1 MLLTIS
7 LLWVYFFI
15 LVCYNNKFGINILY
29 EQPFCARIVILH
41 LLVCRFHHSF
51 TFWELSISRRSSVH
65 LLSDYSGHFNLSCPP
80 SISFQKTFLVGA
92 GFFFSVFLMAFATE
106 SGKNSGFLVKNF
118 WISLGGFLLSA
129 LIMTIFES
137 PKIPK
142 ETGDRIFFS
151 IHLVCVVSCNWFC
164 ISSLK
169 YISATNV
176 ALINAFQVPL
186 QLIAQLTFLDGYV
199 EEGTGTIQVA
209 GALIVFLAVFTRPLL
224 HIYFTSSHQA

>member
-1 MLLTIS
+1 MQVSSLIHFLGTVSHHALQFTYCLITLDTLIYHVLL
-7 LLWVYFFI
+7 LFFQI
-15 LVCYNNKFGINILY
+15 
-29 EQPFCARIVILH
+29 
-41 LLVCRFHHSF
+41 
-51 TFWELSISRRSSVH
+51 
-65 LLSDYSGHFNLSCPP
+65 
-80 SISFQKTFLVGA
+80 TFLVGA

-118 WISLGGFLLSA
+118 WISLGGFLLSV

-137 PKIPK
+137 PEIPK
-142 ETGDRIFFS
+142 ETDDRIFFS